1 MTSPL
6 IWLHEDC
13 LNPHSPA
20 LQAYPKAPRVFV
32 FAEDPRA
39 SLKRIVFQYECLLEI
54 PGVEIRRGEVVT
66 ELVQA
71 AREHNCQRLVTMSS
85 VAPQWAAICAILRDD
100 QQLSVE
106 VFAPEPFVDNA
117 AGEAERFDLRRF
129 SRYWHPIKA
138 RALSL
143 NPPFAG

>member
-6 IWLHEDC
+6 IWLHEDY
-13 LNPHSPA
+13 LHPHSPA

-32 FAEDPRA
+32 FAEDPCV

-54 PGVEIRRGEVVT
+54 PSLEIRRGEIVN

-71 AREHNCQRLVTMSS
+71 ARAHGCQRIVTMSS
-85 VAPQWAAICAILRDD
+85 VAPQWAAICAILRD
-100 QQLSVE
+100 QHQLSVE
-106 VFAPEPFVDNA
+106 VFAPEPFMHYA
-117 AGEAERFDLRRF
+117 ADEHERSDLRRF
-129 SRYWHPIKA
+129 SRYWHAIKA

-143 NPPFAG
+143 ILPLIR